1 MVSLCPGHLHRDGDR
16 KTAEYCVSFS
26 HIKYH
31 LDSEPSHL
39 VVTVVESMQLVE
51 LVFVEG
57 FQISASSPTDKTR
70 YSIRQTP
77 TYASGVRPKYV
88 EGYLRKNPVQP
99 LKWSKQHNVADIWTL
114 SRIEATINL
123 EVENVKDP

>member
-1 MVSLCPGHLHRDGDR
+1 M
-16 KTAEYCVSFS
+16 
-26 HIKYH
+26 
-31 LDSEPSHL
+31 DSEWSYL

-77 TYASGVRPKYV
+77 RYASGVRPLFV
-88 EGYLRKNPVQP
+88 EGYLGKIHF
-99 LKWSKQHNVADIWTL
+99 KWSKQHNVGTGQIWKMDIDENM
-114 SRIEATINL
+114 SNIEISHAH
-123 EVENVKDP
+123 PH